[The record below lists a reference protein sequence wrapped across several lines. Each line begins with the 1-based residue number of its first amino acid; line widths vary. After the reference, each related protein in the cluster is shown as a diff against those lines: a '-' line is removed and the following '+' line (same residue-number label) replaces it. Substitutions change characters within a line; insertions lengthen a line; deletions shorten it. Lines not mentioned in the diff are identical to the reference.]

1 MRIIALIM
9 LLCLT
14 QTLFTQTTKTI
25 KPKPNK
31 ATVYL
36 TGAEIG
42 YLETL
47 TLPAGSNEIIIE
59 GVSPYVDENT
69 ISAFFKGGLVIDTKK
84 SLRYPEPPKNP
95 ALEDKYGKYIARIND
110 SLEELVYL
118 IKDCTNK
125 QGSYQRERNLLL
137 NNRLIRGEFARDSI
151 ALLKS
156 SLDLLRLRLTN
167 IDEEELMQERKL
179 NKHYKLQAKLNERKI
194 YYQLLQSEGTPII
207 NPDMY
212 NPIYQIIVTI
222 ENEVAVTG
230 TLSLKY
236 YVAQAGWMPIYDIQA
251 ASGKEKIQ
259 LVYRAQVYQNTGLD
273 WKDVALTLSTSNPAI
288 GNTKPVLSEWN
299 LYFGY
304 PESYI
309 DKMNKAK
316 TPAALNYNNNMNY
329 KSLEKKSLA
338 LESNT
343 DMMDDAGVPAIPVF
357 TVDDNFLRTEYDI
370 KTRYAIASDNKAH
383 NVIINNVEI
392 PVDLAYMAVPK
403 LDKDAFLM
411 GKVVNWEDLNLI
423 PGAAKIYFDD
433 SYIGT
438 TTIDPVSTKDTL
450 YINLG
455 RDRSIIVKRQNV
467 KEKCKEQMVG
477 EFKMVSKTI
486 EITVRNT
493 KAIGLAFEIEDQIP
507 ITIDPGIKITLGD
520 NDGAIYNEVTGKL
533 TWKINIKPKDTKKIR
548 FTYEVKYPKDKFIQ
562 GL

>member
-1 MRIIALIM
+1 MKIIQFIV
-9 LLCLT
+9 
-14 QTLFTQTTKTI
+14 LFSVVFTTNAQTTKTI

-31 ATVYL
+31 AIIYL
-36 TGAEIG
+36 SGAEIG

-47 TLPAGSNEIIIE
+47 SLPAGSSEITIE

-69 ISAFFKGGLVIDTKK
+69 ISAYFKGGLVIDTKK

-95 ALEDKYGKYIARIND
+95 ALEDKYGKFIIRISD

-125 QGSYQRERNLLL
+125 QGTFQRERTLLL
-137 NNRLIRGEFARDSI
+137 NNRLMRGEFARDSL

-156 SLDLLRLRLTN
+156 TLDLLRMRLTN
-167 IDEEELMQERKL
+167 IDEEELSIERKI
-179 NKHYKLQAKLNERKI
+179 NKYYKLQEKLNERKT

-222 ENEVAVTG
+222 ETEQAVTG
-230 TLSLKY
+230 NLSLKY

-251 ASGKEKIQ
+251 VSGKDKIQ

-273 WKDVALTLSTSNPAI
+273 WKDISLTLSTSNPSI

-304 PESYI
+304 PNSYI
-309 DKMNKAK
+309 NEMNKAK
-316 TPAALNYNNNMNY
+316 APAMNYNNLNY
-329 KSLEKKSLA
+329 KSLEKKSLQ
-338 LESNT
+338 LDTKEDNI
-343 DMMDDAGVPAIPVF
+343 DDAGVPAIPVF

-370 KTRYAIASDNKAH
+370 KTRYSIASDNKAH
-383 NVIINNVEI
+383 NVIINNVEV
-392 PVDLAYMAVPK
+392 PVSLAYLTVPK

-423 PGAAKIYFDD
+423 PGAAKIYFDE
-433 SYIGT
+433 SYIGS

-455 RDRSIIVKRQNV
+455 RDKSIIVKRQNV
-467 KEKCKEQMVG
+467 KEKCKEQLAG
-477 EFKMVSKTI
+477 DFKTVSKTI

-493 KAIGLAFEIEDQIP
+493 KSIALGFEIEDQIP
-507 ITIDPGIKITLGD
+507 ITTDPNIKITLGD

-533 TWKINIKPKDTKKIR
+533 VWKVNIKPKDTKKLR

>member
-1 MRIIALIM
+1 MKIFQLII
-9 LLCLT
+9 LLSLSIFAQA
-14 QTLFTQTTKTI
+14 QTSKTI

-31 ATVYL
+31 AIIYL
-36 TGAEIG
+36 SGAEIG

-69 ISAFFKGGLVIDTKK
+69 ISAYFKGGLVIDTKK

-95 ALEDKYGKYIARIND
+95 ALEDKYGKYIARISD
-110 SLEELVYL
+110 SLEELIYL

-137 NNRLIRGEFARDSI
+137 NNRLMRGEFARDSI

-167 IDEEELMQERKL
+167 IDEEELNIERKL
-179 NKHYKLQAKLNERKI
+179 NKHYKLQAKLNERKT
-194 YYQLLQSEGTPII
+194 YYQLLQSEGTPMI

-222 ENEVAVTG
+222 ENEQAVTG

-251 ASGKEKIQ
+251 ASGKDKIQ

-316 TPAALNYNNNMNY
+316 APAVNYNNMNY
-329 KSLEKKSLA
+329 KSLEKKDLR
-338 LESNT
+338 LESNV
-343 DMMDDAGVPAIPVF
+343 DMVDDAGVPAVPVF

-370 KTRYAIASDNKAH
+370 KTRYSIASDNKAH
-383 NVIINNVEI
+383 NVIINNIEI
-392 PVDLAYMAVPK
+392 PVGLAYMTVPK

-467 KEKCKEQMVG
+467 KEKCKEQFVG
-477 EFKMVSKTI
+477 DFKMISKTI

-493 KAIGLAFEIEDQIP
+493 KAIGLSFEIEDQIP
-507 ITIDPGIKITLGD
+507 ITTDPNIKITMGD
-520 NDGAIYNEVTGKL
+520 NDGAILNEVTGKL
-533 TWKINIKPKDTKKIR
+533 TWKVTIKPKDTKKIR
-548 FTYEVKYPKDKFIQ
+548 FTYEVKYPKDKFIPS
-562 GL
+562 L